1 MKNLKQ
7 IFGLSV
13 IALALGA
20 CSDEVSPQYNSDS
33 LAVHFNAQV
42 GNLISR
48 STTGTALSEG
58 TAVNIS
64 TDGTNYYGYT
74 SDANGNLTPTG
85 SDFIRWSSSSATS
98 IGIKAYTPVVDGA
111 TGTSFSLANYTDQS
125 EGFANADFAS
135 FDGTV
140 KRTTGSNAV
149 GFELQRRMT
158 QVKVK
163 IASFDTKFTDTDE
176 DTYTFDITV
185 YSPSTSITVSDGTV
199 TGSGSAI
206 EVTPYG
212 GEGMTTATTDPAV
225 AIITPGAEAT
235 ADFIAVQVKKNGTA
249 VGSKLIASE
258 RPELLAGYSYTFN
271 LTVKKDRINI
281 SSVQLTDWED
291 VSAIDGGAAAEYVID
306 LDLDKYTSSADVY
319 ADVKRLSDMGVKSLK
334 FKGKIS
340 RFMGTDET
348 IENTTALRDFFFDG
362 TKTWLPIETINLS
375 EVEDL
380 TAIPA
385 NSFCYES
392 TSSDDYLKEII
403 APQVTTIGNA
413 AFKYCEKLKRISAP
427 KVESIGN
434 YAFYSN
440 PLTTIEFPAAI
451 TIGEYAFNGA
461 KLTTVELPAAITIGK
476 CAFSWCG
483 SLTNMSLPKA
493 TTIGANAF
501 SCCSNLSSV
510 SMPNASTI
518 GEYVFQNCNA
528 LSELSLPAATKI
540 GEYAFFGSS
549 LTKVSLPAATEI
561 GRNAFQSCS
570 SLTSVSMPAATTIG
584 SSIFYECT
592 TANIDLTLNKS
603 QESCVSGTTWTY
615 TYIQNNNSYSSK
627 YTFKSI
633 TFAE

>member
-13 IALALGA
+13 IALALSA

-85 SDFIRWSSSSATS
+85 SDFIRWASSSATS

-140 KRTTGSNAV
+140 NRTTGSNAV
-149 GFELQRRMT
+149 NFELQRRMT
-158 QVKVK
+158 QVKVNITNVDSK
-163 IASFDTKFTDTDE
+163 FDDTDE
-176 DTYTFDITV
+176 NTYTFDVTV
-185 YSPSTSITVSDGTV
+185 YSPSTSITVSEGTV
-199 TGSGSAI
+199 TGSGSAL

-225 AIITPGAEAT
+225 AIITPGAAAT
-235 ADFIAVQVKKNGTA
+235 ADFIAVQVKKNGEA

-271 LTVKKDRINI
+271 VTVKKDRINI

-291 VSAIDGGAAAEYVID
+291 VAAIDGGTAAEYVID

-319 ADVKRLSDMGVKSLK
+319 ADVKRLSNMGVKSLK
-334 FKGKIS
+334 FKGHIAKKYLS
-340 RFMGTDET
+340 DGET
-348 IENTTALRDFFFDG
+348 VETTTALRDFFFNDG
-362 TKTWLPIETINLS
+362 TWLPIETINLS

-385 NSFCYES
+385 NSFCYGS
-392 TSSDDYLKEII
+392 TNSDDYLKEII
-403 APQVTTIGNA
+403 APLVTTIGNA

-451 TIGEYAFNGA
+451 TIGECAFNA
-461 KLTTVELPAAITIGK
+461 TAITTVELPAATTIGMY
-476 CAFSWCG
+476 AFNWCS
-483 SLTNMSLPKA
+483 SLTNVSLPKA

-501 SCCSNLSSV
+501 SCCFILSSV
-510 SMPNASTI
+510 SMPNATTFGGYLFEGST
-518 GEYVFQNCNA
+518 
-528 LSELSLPAATKI
+528 
-540 GEYAFFGSS
+540 
-549 LTKVSLPAATEI
+549 
-561 GRNAFQSCS
+561 
-570 SLTSVSMPAATTIG
+570 TT
-584 SSIFYECT
+584 
-592 TANIDLTLNKS
+592 NINLTLGKS

-615 TYIQNNNSYSSK
+615 TYIQNNNSYSDK

>member
-1 MKNLKQ
+1 
-7 IFGLSV
+7 V

-440 PLTTIEFPAAI
+440 PLTTIEFPAAT
-451 TIGEYAFNGA
+451 TIGMYAFN
-461 KLTTVELPAAITIGK
+461 
-476 CAFSWCG
+476 WCN
-483 SLTNMSLPKA
+483 SLTNVSLPKA
-493 TTIGANAF
+493 TTIGAYAF
-501 SCCSNLSSV
+501 NCCSKLSSV
-510 SMPNASTI
+510 SMSAATEIGSNA
-518 GEYVFQNCNA
+518 FQSCNA

-561 GRNAFQSCS
+561 GSNAFQSCR
-570 SLTSVSMPAATTIG
+570 SLTSVSMPVATTIG
-584 SSIFYECT
+584 SSIFLECT
-592 TANIDLTLNKS
+592 TANIDLKLSANEKDNVTSDVIWK
-603 QESCVSGTTWTY
+603 G
-615 TYIQNNNSYSSK
+615 

>member
-13 IALALGA
+13 IALALSA

-48 STTGTALSEG
+48 SNTGTALSEG

-74 SDANGNLTPTG
+74 SDGSGNLTPTG
-85 SDFIRWSSSSATS
+85 SDFIRWASSSATS

-140 KRTTGSNAV
+140 NRTTGSNAV
-149 GFELQRRMT
+149 NFELQRRMT

-163 IASFDTKFTDTDE
+163 IADVDTKFTDTD
-176 DTYTFDITV
+176 DDKYTFDVTV

-199 TGSGSAI
+199 TGSSTAL

-225 AIITPGAEAT
+225 AIITPGAAAT
-235 ADFIAVQVKKNGTA
+235 ADFIAVQVKKNGEA

-291 VSAIDGGAAAEYVID
+291 VSAIDGGTAAEYVID

-340 RFMGTDET
+340 RFIGTDET
-348 IENTTALRDFFFDG
+348 IENTTALRDFFCDA
-362 TKTWLPIETINLS
+362 TTDSDNPTWLPIETIDLS
-375 EVEDL
+375 RIEDL

-385 NSFCYES
+385 YSFYDGASFRSDES
-392 TSSDDYLKEII
+392 MKRII
-403 APQVTTIGNA
+403 APQVKTIGEAAFESCSLLESVSFPIATTIGND
-413 AFKYCEKLKRISAP
+413 AFDWCDR
-427 KVESIGN
+427 
-434 YAFYSN
+434 
-440 PLTTIEFPAAI
+440 LTS
-451 TIGEYAFNGA
+451 
-461 KLTTVELPAAITIGK
+461 VELPIAETIGSY
-476 CAFSWCG
+476 AFFCCS
-483 SLTNMSLPKA
+483 SLTNVSLPKA
-493 TTIGANAF
+493 TTIGDLAFAHCSSLKNLKLPVATIIEHLALEECSSLESLELPSAIAIGENAF
-501 SCCSNLSSV
+501 EKCTSLVSLELPSATFIGNYAFIGCTGLESV
-510 SMPNASTI
+510 SMPK
-518 GEYVFQNCNA
+518 
-528 LSELSLPAATKI
+528 LP
-540 GEYAFFGSS
+540 S
-549 LTKVSLPAATEI
+549 KVSSTSQTEI
-561 GRNAFQSCS
+561 GIA
-570 SLTSVSMPAATTIG
+570 
-584 SSIFYECT
+584 IFEECNT
-592 TANIDLTLNKS
+592 ENIDITLSFYAKLK
-603 QESCVSGTTWTY
+603 VSGETWTY
-615 TYIQNNNSYSSK
+615 SIDTQKYS

-633 TFAE
+633 TFAEKD

>member
-48 STTGTALSEG
+48 SNTGTALSEG

-74 SDANGNLTPTG
+74 SDASGNLTPTG
-85 SDFIRWSSSSATS
+85 SDFIRWASSSATS

-140 KRTTGSNAV
+140 NRTTGSNAV

-163 IASFDTKFTDTDE
+163 IADVDDKFKDTDE
-176 DTYTFDITV
+176 NTYTFDVTV
-185 YSPSTSITVSDGTV
+185 YSPSTSITVSEGTV
-199 TGSGSAI
+199 TGSGSAL

-249 VGSKLIASE
+249 EGSKLIASE

-291 VSAIDGGAAAEYVID
+291 VSAIDGGTAAEYVID
-306 LDLDKYTSSADVY
+306 LDEYSSSADVY
-319 ADVKRLSDMGVKSLK
+319 AKIKSLNTDLGVTSIS
-334 FKGKIS
+334 FKGQIKS
-340 RFMGTDET
+340 MS
-348 IENTTALRDFFFDG
+348 LQDFFFKE
-362 TKTWLPIETINLS
+362 KTWLPIERINLS
-375 EVEDL
+375 GISDL
-380 TAIPA
+380 TGIPD
-385 NSFCYES
+385 NCFCFEDDSEYVPES
-392 TSSDDYLKEII
+392 YPNKSLKSIT
-403 APQVTTIGNA
+403 ATQVTQ
-413 AFKYCEKLKRISAP
+413 
-427 KVESIGN
+427 
-434 YAFYSN
+434 
-440 PLTTIEFPAAI
+440 
-451 TIGEYAFNGA
+451 IGEYTFYLCEALETVTLPLVKSVPDASFCGCIMLKTINMPSVTSVGHSAFLGC
-461 KLTTVELPAAITIGK
+461 T
-476 CAFSWCG
+476 
-483 SLTNMSLPKA
+483 
-493 TTIGANAF
+493 
-501 SCCSNLSSV
+501 
-510 SMPNASTI
+510 
-518 GEYVFQNCNA
+518 
-528 LSELSLPAATKI
+528 
-540 GEYAFFGSS
+540 
-549 LTKVSLPAATEI
+549 
-561 GRNAFQSCS
+561 
-570 SLTSVSMPAATTIG
+570 SLTSVNFPLAESIGQLAFGRCTSLESVKLPVATSFDDSMFL
-584 SSIFYECT
+584 SCT
-592 TANIDLTLNKS
+592 TTNIDLTLSAS
-603 QESCVSGTTWTY
+603 QKNNVSGTTWTY
-615 TYIQNNNSYSSK
+615 TCDYDNTET